1 MKNEFRNAGE
11 DSRSRRVALHERH
24 VMRINALKKGYDP
37 SKRYTHDGV
46 DTIIAFLGFL
56 VGGLVLY
63 SVLNV
68 IF

>member
-1 MKNEFRNAGE
+1 MRKEFRNAGE
-11 DSRSRRVALHERH
+11 DSRSRRIALHERH
-24 VMRINALKKGYDP
+24 ALRIKALKRGYDP
-37 SKRYTHDGV
+37 NKRYTHDGV

>member
-1 MKNEFRNAGE
+1 MRKDFRHASE
-11 DSRSRRVALHERH
+11 DSRSRRIALHEKH

-37 SKRYTHDGV
+37 NRRYTHDGV

-56 VGGLVLY
+56 IGGLVLY